1 MGLKYM
7 IVVLLHLEVWHMIVL
22 VAEPLH
28 KLVYLGALDGLGAGE
43 GVEAG
48 VLGLVGG
55 QQQHQLGARVGEA
68 ANRTE
73 MNTTHSFDIKEAVS
87 SVSPSPLCL
96 GDDVA
101 ELCGVQLT
109 LGQQGVAQ
117 RDDRPAEDQQHEITP
132 AHSITQQ
139 LSDLLLIS
147 VLTVLERIMA
157 RCGLQSPH
165 RVSPHCFIAVG
176 ILNIEQFYIIPLT
189 EGAFN
194 ATQ

>member
-7 IVVLLHLEVWHMIVL
+7 IVVLLHLKVWHMIVL

-28 KLVYLGALDGLGAGE
+28 KLVYLCALDGLGAGE
-43 GVEAG
+43 GIEAG

-55 QQQHQLGARVGEA
+55 QQQHQLGARVGQA
-68 ANRTE
+68 GNRME
-73 MNTTHSFDIKEAVS
+73 MNKHIKKAVS

-117 RDDRPAEDQQHEITP
+117 RDDRPAEDQHEITSATNRLIGEVVQSRRRP
-132 AHSITQQ
+132 
-139 LSDLLLIS
+139 LLG
-147 VLTVLERIMA
+147 VNA
-157 RCGLQSPH
+157 RL
-165 RVSPHCFIAVG
+165 A
-176 ILNIEQFYIIPLT
+176 
-189 EGAFN
+189 
-194 ATQ
+194 

>member
-7 IVVLLHLEVWHMIVL
+7 IVVLLHLKVWHMIVL

-28 KLVYLGALDGLGAGE
+28 KLVYLCTLDGLGAGE

-55 QQQHQLGARVGEA
+55 QQQHQLGARVGQA
-68 ANRTE
+68 GNRSE
-73 MNTTHSFDIKEAVS
+73 MNTTHSFDIQEAES

-101 ELCGVQLT
+101 ELRGVQLT

-132 AHSITQQ
+132 AHSIT
-139 LSDLLLIS
+139 SR
-147 VLTVLERIMA
+147 VL
-157 RCGLQSPH
+157 Q
-165 RVSPHCFIAVG
+165 RVPS
-176 ILNIEQFYIIPLT
+176 
-189 EGAFN
+189 EGS
-194 ATQ
+194 